1 MNEYLVL
8 VVEDDKPIRN
18 LITTTLKMNDYRFI
32 TAVRGN
38 EAIMLSAS
46 HKPDIII
53 LDLGLPD
60 IDGVEV
66 IEHIR
71 TWSDVPIIIVS
82 ARSED
87 RDKITALDK
96 GADDYLTKPFSVDE
110 LLARLRVIQRRL
122 MKSENISVT
131 EFVNGRLRIDYGI
144 SADILGCVIEKASG
158 VKYSR
163 FLKENI
169 FEPLGMN
176 DTGFFVPAEKLSR
189 FTALYKYEND
199 KLVRDYENY
208 LGLTDYTAP
217 PSFESGGA
225 GLVSTIADY
234 AKFANMLCNRG
245 KFGDVQ
251 LISSESF
258 DYMTAPKL
266 GAVQQSDLW
275 ERLNG
280 YNYACLMRIMTDES
294 SAEIKTSNG
303 EFGWDGWTGTYFC
316 ANPENGIVCLCFTQ
330 IAGAG
335 TTWQAQK
342 IDKIVYDELVR

>member
-32 TAVRGN
+32 TAVRGR
-38 EAIMLSAS
+38 EAVMLSAS

-122 MKSENISVT
+122 MRSENVSVT
-131 EFVNGRLRIDYGI
+131 EFVNGRLRIDYV
-144 SADILGCVIEKASG
+144 SGCV
-158 VKYSR
+158 Y
-163 FLKENI
+163 L
-169 FEPLGMN
+169 
-176 DTGFFVPAEKLSR
+176 DDEKLHLTPIEYKLLCLLAKNVGKVLTHKYIIQSVWGTPADNSEASLR
-189 FTALYKYEND
+189 VFMATLRKKLSDISQALIQTHIGIGYRMM
-199 KLVRDYENY
+199 KL
-208 LGLTDYTAP
+208 
-217 PSFESGGA
+217 
-225 GLVSTIADY
+225 
-234 AKFANMLCNRG
+234 
-245 KFGDVQ
+245 
-251 LISSESF
+251 
-258 DYMTAPKL
+258 
-266 GAVQQSDLW
+266 
-275 ERLNG
+275 
-280 YNYACLMRIMTDES
+280 
-294 SAEIKTSNG
+294 
-303 EFGWDGWTGTYFC
+303 
-316 ANPENGIVCLCFTQ
+316 
-330 IAGAG
+330 
-335 TTWQAQK
+335 
-342 IDKIVYDELVR
+342 

>member
-18 LITTTLKMNDYRFI
+18 LITTTLKINDYRFI

-131 EFVNGRLRIDYGI
+131 EFVNGRLRIDYV
-144 SADILGCVIEKASG
+144 SGCVHLDDEELHLTPIEYKLLCLLAKNVGKVLTHKYIIQSVWGTPADNSEASLR
-158 VKYSR
+158 VFMATLRK
-163 FLKENI
+163 
-169 FEPLGMN
+169 
-176 DTGFFVPAEKLSR
+176 KLRDSSQ
-189 FTALYKYEND
+189 ALIQTHIGIRYRMM
-199 KLVRDYENY
+199 KL
-208 LGLTDYTAP
+208 
-217 PSFESGGA
+217 
-225 GLVSTIADY
+225 
-234 AKFANMLCNRG
+234 
-245 KFGDVQ
+245 
-251 LISSESF
+251 
-258 DYMTAPKL
+258 
-266 GAVQQSDLW
+266 
-275 ERLNG
+275 
-280 YNYACLMRIMTDES
+280 
-294 SAEIKTSNG
+294 
-303 EFGWDGWTGTYFC
+303 
-316 ANPENGIVCLCFTQ
+316 
-330 IAGAG
+330 
-335 TTWQAQK
+335 
-342 IDKIVYDELVR
+342 